1 MLKFKQ
7 ALEAVRHSLDLK
19 EAEHHEIVDGIREY
33 FNENNIEYDT
43 FSFEDVKPYLE
54 ELQQ

>member
-1 MLKFKQ
+1 MLNFKQ

-19 EAEHHEIVDGIREY
+19 EAENHEIVDGIREY
-33 FNENNIEYDT
+33 FNKNNIEYDT
-43 FSFEDVKPYLE
+43 FSFEDLKPYLE